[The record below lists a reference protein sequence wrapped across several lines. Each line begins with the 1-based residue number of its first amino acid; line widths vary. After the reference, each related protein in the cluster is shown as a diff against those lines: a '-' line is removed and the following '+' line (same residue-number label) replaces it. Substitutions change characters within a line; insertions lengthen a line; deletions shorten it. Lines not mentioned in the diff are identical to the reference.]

1 MVTALSELPPTR
13 TTEPGAPLRLLVLVA
28 GPGHCTGVDLASGA
42 LVRSH
47 WAPGDDE
54 APLGRYEVATAVIAE
69 EDVPPD
75 PACPEAVA
83 FQAPPEPGRRLRR
96 GLVRR
101 YLEHLQAPSH
111 LPLLGFPGPAIA
123 YWEVPGTHPS
133 LALIIPTRGPQV
145 VVDEDGGVRARFEW
159 ANLDHVFPLTD
170 PEATALVL
178 DSDRARLPAE
188 ALTSVLGYRVRYVL
202 MALSG
207 PEGGQCHKTV
217 AALLPAGP

>member
-1 MVTALSELPPTR
+1 
-13 TTEPGAPLRLLVLVA
+13 
-28 GPGHCTGVDLASGA
+28 VDLASGA

-123 YWEVPGTHPS
+123 
-133 LALIIPTRGPQV
+133 
-145 VVDEDGGVRARFEW
+145 RFEW